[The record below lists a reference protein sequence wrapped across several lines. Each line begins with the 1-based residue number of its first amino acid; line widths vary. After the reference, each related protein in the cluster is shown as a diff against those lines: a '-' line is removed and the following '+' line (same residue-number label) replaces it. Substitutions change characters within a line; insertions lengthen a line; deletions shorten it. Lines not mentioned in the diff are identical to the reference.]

1 MTDPR
6 SQRRVYLGGR
16 NRVIRYDFNA
26 LCDLEESLGVTGLVE
41 LQQRFTDLGMRAIR
55 AFTWAGVLHEEPDAT
70 IEQVGAW
77 IGQLPKGG
85 FEKLGEAIAEAFQ
98 SAFPEF
104 DQADADGEGEA
115 DPTTGTGAG
124 PSSRR
129 RSAQASTRAS
139 SGGSRRPSAG

>member
-26 LCDLEESLGVTGLVE
+26 LCDLEEALGVTGLVD
-41 LQQRFTDLGMRAIR
+41 LQRRFNDLGMRAIR
-55 AFTWAGVLHEEPDAT
+55 AFAWAGVLHEEDAT

-85 FEKLGEAIAEAFQ
+85 FERLGEAIAEAFQ
-98 SAFPEF
+98 AAFPEF
-104 DQADADGEGEA
+104 DDADASDGEA
-115 DPTTGTGAG
+115 DPTPGTGGG
-124 PSSRR
+124 PSSKR
-129 RSAQASTRAS
+129 RSARA
-139 SGGSRRPSAG
+139 